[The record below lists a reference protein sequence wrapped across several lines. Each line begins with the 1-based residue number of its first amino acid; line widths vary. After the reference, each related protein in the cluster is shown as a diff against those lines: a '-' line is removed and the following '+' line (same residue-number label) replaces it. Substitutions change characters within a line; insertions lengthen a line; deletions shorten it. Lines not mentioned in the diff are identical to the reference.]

1 MGVTSLTKV
10 GVTSQA
16 LMSGTIISYPH
27 PPFYHPH
34 PPPYHPTP
42 PLEPLITPLEP
53 PITPTPLPWNLLD
66 PLSQDTA
73 GLTRGSDATKGNR
86 NTLSVGFNL
95 YDINLSILDAE
106 PKEILSFSILSRRIW
121 QDKQPKANEMGDT
134 WNRTHKRE
142 ALKLNAAQH
151 THNNKMVDLGTDLK
165 ADLNKHQLHFL
176 NTKGTIISRLAM
188 LPLCTPLLHI

>member
-1 MGVTSLTKV
+1 MWKGFYSFCFTDGGERVLVFTDNPIVFQTLKV
-10 GVTSQA
+10 
-16 LMSGTIISYPH
+16 
-27 PPFYHPH
+27 FYLPITL
-34 PPPYHPTP
+34 PP
-42 PLEPLITPLEP
+42 PLEPLINPLEP
-53 PITPTPLPWNLLD
+53 PITPPPLPWNLLD

-106 PKEILSFSILSRRIW
+106 PREILSFSILSRSIW

-142 ALKLNAAQH
+142 ALKLNAAQY
-151 THNNKMVDLGTDLK
+151 THKNKMVDLGTDLK